1 MLAHLKSYRE
11 KLSHLPNIE
20 EKCSQS
26 KEEGEGSY
34 GAWSGWHH
42 DGMVWGCF
50 HDGLW
55 LMIMDLKSSEQLK
68 WLRYRKILDSLWII
82 VNQTIMILILILYQ
96 GSFIDIDL
104 DIDSY
109 PGACQDYI
117 RAKLKCCFPL
127 QEDVDAESQPV
138 VNDHNSAPK
147 KTENWKF
154 AFVGP
159 CMSARPVK

>member
-1 MLAHLKSYRE
+1 MNLKYLVSYHRNLLLSSSRSRSRTSQRNSNPFKTKLCFERRNYWE
-11 KLSHLPNIE
+11 KLPHLPNIE

-68 WLRYRKILDSLWII
+68 WLRCRKILNSLWII
-82 VNQTIMILILILYQ
+82 VNQAIMILILTFTQEHIMIYQ
-96 GSFIDIDL
+96 YWYVDF
-104 DIDSY
+104 DIDSLPRSIY
-109 PGACQDYI
+109 
-117 RAKLKCCFPL
+117 
-127 QEDVDAESQPV
+127 
-138 VNDHNSAPK
+138 
-147 KTENWKF
+147 W
-154 AFVGP
+154 
-159 CMSARPVK
+159 